1 MSTGKGVYKATGSG
15 YIDDVDSGQGDGARL
30 SLRAEQVA
38 QTRAALVAAGRQLFG
53 QRGFAETSVD
63 EIARQARVTTGALYH
78 HFPTK
83 AALFEAVF
91 EQLHGEILEASGRMA
106 AGARD
111 EVEFLARG
119 FEAFLDVILEPA
131 AQRILVTDAPAVLG
145 LARFTELDEKFAF
158 TAIADRLRAARDA
171 GRLRVDDPDTLARL
185 FLGALTR
192 GSMLIAASDQ
202 PKATRDDVA
211 RTVRALLQ
219 GLSA

>member
-1 MSTGKGVYKATGSG
+1 V
-15 YIDDVDSGQGDGARL
+15 
-30 SLRAEQVA
+30 E
-38 QTRAALVAAGRQLFG
+38 
-53 QRGFAETSVD
+53 

-91 EQLHGEILEASGRMA
+91 EQFHAEILEAAGRLA
-106 AGARD
+106 ADAQD

-131 AQRILVTDAPAVLG
+131 AQRILITDAPAVLG
-145 LARFTELDEKFAF
+145 LARFTELDERFAF
-158 TAIADRLRAARDA
+158 AAIAGQLRAAGDA
-171 GRLRVDDPDTLARL
+171 GRLRVEDPDTLARL

-202 PKATRDDVA
+202 PKATRDNVA
-211 RTVRALLQ
+211 RSVRALLR